1 MNRFL
6 MGGMIVGMIAA
17 LGALPAPAQNP
28 VQNPLQN
35 PAENQNSAQITV
47 AFSNPSQ
54 PRRLVV
60 KTLMHKVTIKGY
72 DGKDAIIESSAIS
85 ERRRR
90 ERNIPPGMHPLNV
103 GRGGIEVTEAN
114 NVVTVSAETP
124 LGGGDIQIQVP
135 VETSV
140 TVNTINNGVSVEN
153 ISGEIEVESVNGG
166 VSVTNSS
173 GSVVAT
179 SMNGKVTVV
188 LDKVAPGKAMS
199 FSSMN
204 GTIDVTLP
212 ADIKANLKMKVDNG
226 DVYTDFD
233 VKVTNEAF
241 DTTESKTGK
250 GVRIR
255 GNRTTYGTING
266 GGPEMQF
273 TTFNGRIL
281 IHKK

>member
-6 MGGMIVGMIAA
+6 IGSTIAV
-17 LGALPAPAQNP
+17 LGALQAPAQNQAQD
-28 VQNPLQN
+28 QNL
-35 PAENQNSAQITV
+35 ARMTV

-54 PRRLVV
+54 PRKLVV
-60 KTLMHKVTIKGY
+60 KTMMHRVTIKGY
-72 DGKDAIIESSAIS
+72 DGKDAIVESSAIS

-90 ERNIPPGMHPLNV
+90 ERSIPPGMHPLNV
-103 GRGGIEVTEAN
+103 GGGGIEVTEAN
-114 NVVTVSAETP
+114 NVVTVSAET
-124 LGGGDIQIQVP
+124 LFGGGDIQIQVP

-140 TVNTINNGVSVEN
+140 MVNTLNNGVSVEN

-179 SMNGKVTVV
+179 SMNGKVTVN

-233 VKVTNEAF
+233 VKVTNDTF
-241 DTTESKTGK
+241 DTTQSSNGR
-250 GVRIR
+250 GVRVR

>member
-1 MNRFL
+1 MNKFL
-6 MGGMIVGMIAA
+6 MGGMLVA
-17 LGALPAPAQNP
+17 LGALQAPAQN
-28 VQNPLQN
+28 QAQDQN
-35 PAENQNSAQITV
+35 PARMTV

-54 PRRLVV
+54 PRKLIV
-60 KTLMHKVTIKGY
+60 KTMMHRVSIKGY
-72 DGKDAIIESSAIS
+72 DGKDAIVESSAIS

-103 GRGGIEVTEAN
+103 GGGGIEVTEAN

-124 LGGGDIQIQVP
+124 FGGGEIQIQVP

-140 TVNTINNGVSVEN
+140 MVNTLNNGVTVEN
-153 ISGEIEVESVNGG
+153 ISGEIDVESVNGP

-173 GSVVAT
+173 GAVLAT
-179 SMNGKVTVV
+179 SVNGKVTVA

-199 FSSMN
+199 FSTMN

-233 VKVTNEAF
+233 VKVTNDTF
-241 DTTESKTGK
+241 DTTQSSTGR

>member
-6 MGGMIVGMIAA
+6 MGSMLAA
-17 LGALPAPAQNP
+17 LGALQALAQN
-28 VQNPLQN
+28 QNP
-35 PAENQNSAQITV
+35 AQITV

-54 PRRLVV
+54 PRKLVV
-60 KTLMHKVTIKGY
+60 KTMMHRVTIKGY
-72 DGKDAIIESSAIS
+72 DGKDAIVESSAIS

-90 ERNIPPGMHPLNV
+90 ERNVPPGMHPLNV
-103 GRGGIEVTEAN
+103 GGGGIEVTEAN
-114 NVVTVSAETP
+114 NVVTVSAET
-124 LGGGDIQIQVP
+124 LFGGGDIQIQVP

-140 TVNTINNGVSVEN
+140 MVNTLNNGVSVEN
-153 ISGEIEVESVNGG
+153 ISGEIDVESVNGP

-173 GSVVAT
+173 GAVLAT
-179 SMNGKVTVV
+179 SVNGKVTVA
-188 LDKVAPGKAMS
+188 LYKVAPGKAMS
-199 FSSMN
+199 FSTMN
-204 GTIDVTLP
+204 GVIDVTLP

-233 VKVTNEAF
+233 VKVTNDTF
-241 DTTESKTGK
+241 DTTQSNTGR

-255 GNRTTYGTING
+255 GNKTTYGTING

>member
-1 MNRFL
+1 
-6 MGGMIVGMIAA
+6 MGGMLAV
-17 LGALPAPAQNP
+17 LGALQAPAQNQA
-28 VQNPLQN
+28 QNP
-35 PAENQNSAQITV
+35 AQITV

-54 PRRLVV
+54 PRKLVV
-60 KTLMHKVTIKGY
+60 KTMMHRVSIKGY
-72 DGKDAIIESSAIS
+72 DGKDAIVESSAIS

-90 ERNIPPGMHPLNV
+90 ERSVPPGMHPLNV
-103 GRGGIEVTEAN
+103 GGGGIEVTEAN
-114 NVVTVSAETP
+114 NV
-124 LGGGDIQIQVP
+124 QIQVP

-140 TVNTINNGVSVEN
+140 TVNTLNNGVSVEN
-153 ISGEIEVESVNGG
+153 ISGEIDVESVNGG

-173 GSVVAT
+173 GSVMAT
-179 SMNGKVTVV
+179 SMNGKVTVT

-233 VKVTNEAF
+233 VKVTNDTF
-241 DTTESKTGK
+241 DTTQSNTGR

>member
-6 MGGMIVGMIAA
+6 IGGMMAA
-17 LGALPAPAQNP
+17 LAALQAPAQNA
-28 VQNPLQN
+28 VQNPAQDQN
-35 PAENQNSAQITV
+35 PAQMTV

-54 PRRLVV
+54 PRKLVV
-60 KTLMHKVTIKGY
+60 KTMMHRVTIKGY
-72 DGKDAIIESSAIS
+72 DGKDAIVESSAIS

-90 ERNIPPGMHPLNV
+90 ERNIPAGMHPLNV
-103 GRGGIEVTEAN
+103 GGGGIEVSEAN
-114 NVVTVSAETP
+114 NVVTVSAETIF
-124 LGGGDIQIQVP
+124 GGGEIQIQVP

-140 TVNTINNGVSVEN
+140 TVNTVNNGVSVEN
-153 ISGEIEVESVNGG
+153 ISGEIDVESVNGP

-173 GSVVAT
+173 GAVLAT
-179 SMNGKVTVV
+179 SVNGKVTVA

-199 FSSMN
+199 FSTMN
-204 GTIDVTLP
+204 GVIDVTLP

-233 VKVTNEAF
+233 VKVTNDTF
-241 DTTESKTGK
+241 DTTQSNTGR

-255 GNRTTYGTING
+255 GNKTTYGTING

>member
-6 MGGMIVGMIAA
+6 IGGMMVA
-17 LGALPAPAQNP
+17 LGALQTPAQNP
-28 VQNPLQN
+28 VQNPAQNQN
-35 PAENQNSAQITV
+35 PAQMTV

-54 PRRLVV
+54 PRKLVV
-60 KTLMHKVTIKGY
+60 KTMMHRVTIKGY

-90 ERNIPPGMHPLNV
+90 ERNVPPGMHPLNV
-103 GRGGIEVTEAN
+103 GGGGIEVTEAN
-114 NVVTVSAETP
+114 NVVTVSAESFF
-124 LGGGDIQIQVP
+124 GGGDIQIQVP

-140 TVNTINNGVSVEN
+140 TVNTVNNGVSVEN
-153 ISGEIEVESVNGG
+153 ISGEIDVESVNGG

-173 GSVVAT
+173 GAVLAT
-179 SMNGKVTVV
+179 SVNGKVTVA

-199 FSSMN
+199 FSTMN

-233 VKVTNEAF
+233 VKVTNDRF
-241 DTTESKTGK
+241 DTTQSNTEK

-255 GNRTTYGTING
+255 GNKTTYGTING

-273 TTFNGRIL
+273 TTFNGRVL

>member
-6 MGGMIVGMIAA
+6 IGGMLAA
-17 LGALPAPAQNP
+17 LGGLQAPAQNQA
-28 VQNPLQN
+28 QNQN
-35 PAENQNSAQITV
+35 PAQMTV

-54 PRRLVV
+54 PRKLVV
-60 KTLMHKVTIKGY
+60 KTMMHRVTIKGY
-72 DGKDAIIESSAIS
+72 DGKDAIVESSAIS

-90 ERNIPPGMHPLNV
+90 ERNVPPGMHPLNV
-103 GRGGIEVTEAN
+103 GGGGVEVTEAN
-114 NVVTVSAETP
+114 NVVTVSAETVF
-124 LGGGDIQIQVP
+124 GGGEIQIQVP

-153 ISGEIEVESVNGG
+153 ISGEIDVESVNGA
-166 VSVTNSS
+166 VSVTSSS
-173 GSVVAT
+173 GSVMAT
-179 SMNGKVTVV
+179 SMNGKVTVA

-199 FSSMN
+199 FSTMN

-233 VKVTNEAF
+233 VKLTNDTF
-241 DTTESKTGK
+241 DTTESNTGK

-255 GNRTTYGTING
+255 GKRTTYGTING

>member
-1 MNRFL
+1 MGTGETAMNRFL
-6 MGGMIVGMIAA
+6 IGSMMAA
-17 LGALPAPAQNP
+17 LGALQAPAQNQAP
-28 VQNPLQN
+28 DQNQN
-35 PAENQNSAQITV
+35 PAQMTV

-54 PRRLVV
+54 PRKLVV
-60 KTLMHKVTIKGY
+60 KTMMHRVTIKGY
-72 DGKDAIIESSAIS
+72 DGKDAIVESSAIS
-85 ERRRR
+85 EKRRR
-90 ERNIPPGMHPLNV
+90 ERSIPPGMHPLNV
-103 GRGGIEVTEAN
+103 GGGGIEVTEAN
-114 NVVTVSAETP
+114 NVVTVSSETP
-124 LGGGDIQIQVP
+124 FGGGNIQIQVP
-135 VETSV
+135 VATSV
-140 TVNTINNGVSVEN
+140 TVNTINNGVSVES

-179 SMNGKVTVV
+179 SMNGKVTVA

-199 FSSMN
+199 FSTMN

-233 VKVTNEAF
+233 VKLTNDKF
-241 DTTESKTGK
+241 DTTETNTGK
-250 GVRIR
+250 GIRIR
-255 GNRTTYGTING
+255 GDKTTYGTING

-273 TTFNGRIL
+273 ATFNGRVL

>member
-6 MGGMIVGMIAA
+6 IVSMMAA
-17 LGALPAPAQNP
+17 LGALQAPAQNP
-28 VQNPLQN
+28 VQNPAQNQN
-35 PAENQNSAQITV
+35 PAQMTV

-54 PRRLVV
+54 PRKLVV
-60 KTLMHKVTIKGY
+60 KTMMHRVTIKGY

-90 ERNIPPGMHPLNV
+90 ERNVPPGMHPLNV
-103 GRGGIEVTEAN
+103 GGGGIEVTEAN
-114 NVVTVSAETP
+114 NVVTVSAET
-124 LGGGDIQIQVP
+124 LFGGGDIQIQVP

-153 ISGEIEVESVNGG
+153 ISGEIDVESVNGA
-166 VSVTNSS
+166 VSITNSS
-173 GSVVAT
+173 GSVMAT
-179 SMNGKVTVV
+179 SMNGKVTVA

-199 FSSMN
+199 FSTMN

-233 VKVTNEAF
+233 VKLTNDKF
-241 DTTESKTGK
+241 DTTESNTGK

-255 GNRTTYGTING
+255 GNKTTYGTING

>member
-6 MGGMIVGMIAA
+6 IGSMMAA
-17 LGALPAPAQNP
+17 LGALQAPAQNP
-28 VQNPLQN
+28 VQNPAQDQN
-35 PAENQNSAQITV
+35 LARMTV

-54 PRRLVV
+54 PRKLVV
-60 KTLMHKVTIKGY
+60 KTMMHRVTIKGY
-72 DGKDAIIESSAIS
+72 DGKDAIVESSAIS

-90 ERNIPPGMHPLNV
+90 ERNIPAGMHPLNV
-103 GRGGIEVTEAN
+103 GGGGIEVSEAN
-114 NVVTVSAETP
+114 NVVTVSAETIF
-124 LGGGDIQIQVP
+124 GGGEIQIQVP

-140 TVNTINNGVSVEN
+140 TVNTVNNGVSVEN
-153 ISGEIEVESVNGG
+153 ISGEIDVESVNGP

-173 GSVVAT
+173 GAVLAT
-179 SMNGKVTVV
+179 SVNGKVTVA

-199 FSSMN
+199 FSTMN
-204 GTIDVTLP
+204 GVIDVTLP

-233 VKVTNEAF
+233 VKVTNDTF
-241 DTTESKTGK
+241 DTTQSNTGR

-255 GNRTTYGTING
+255 GNKTTYGTING

>member
-1 MNRFL
+1 MGIGETAMNRFL
-6 MGGMIVGMIAA
+6 IGVTMAA
-17 LGALPAPAQNP
+17 LGGLQAQAQNP
-28 VQNPLQN
+28 VQNPAQDQN
-35 PAENQNSAQITV
+35 PAQMTV
-47 AFSNPSQ
+47 AFSSPSQ
-54 PRRLVV
+54 PRKLVV
-60 KTLMHKVTIKGY
+60 KTMMHRVTIKGY

-90 ERNIPPGMHPLNV
+90 ERNVPSGMHPLNV
-103 GRGGIEVTEAN
+103 GGGGIEVTEAN
-114 NVVTVSAETP
+114 NVVTVSAET
-124 LGGGDIQIQVP
+124 LFGGGEIQIQVP

-153 ISGEIEVESVNGG
+153 ISGEIDVESVNGG
-166 VSVTNSS
+166 VSITNSS
-173 GSVVAT
+173 GSVMAA
-179 SMNGKVTVV
+179 SMNGRVTVA
-188 LDKVAPGKAMS
+188 LDKVAAGKAMS

-233 VKVTNEAF
+233 VKVTNDAF
-241 DTTESKTGK
+241 DTTESKTGN
-250 GVRIR
+250 GIRIR
-255 GNRTTYGTING
+255 GNKTTYGTING

-273 TTFNGRIL
+273 TTFNGRIM

>member
-6 MGGMIVGMIAA
+6 IGSMMAA
-17 LGALPAPAQNP
+17 LGALQAPAQNP
-28 VQNPLQN
+28 VQNPAQDQN
-35 PAENQNSAQITV
+35 LARMTV

-54 PRRLVV
+54 PRKLVV
-60 KTLMHKVTIKGY
+60 KTMMHRVTIKGY
-72 DGKDAIIESSAIS
+72 DGKDAIVESSAIS

-90 ERNIPPGMHPLNV
+90 ERNIPAGMHPLNV
-103 GRGGIEVTEAN
+103 GGGGIEVSEAN
-114 NVVTVSAETP
+114 NVVTVSAETIF
-124 LGGGDIQIQVP
+124 GGGEIQIQVP

-140 TVNTINNGVSVEN
+140 TVNTVNNGVSVEN
-153 ISGEIEVESVNGG
+153 ISGEIDVESVNGP

-173 GSVVAT
+173 GAVLAT
-179 SMNGKVTVV
+179 SVNGKVTVA

-199 FSSMN
+199 FSTMN
-204 GTIDVTLP
+204 GVIDVTLP

-226 DVYTDFD
+226 DVYTEFD
-233 VKVTNEAF
+233 VKVTNDTF
-241 DTTESKTGK
+241 DTTQSNTGR

-255 GNRTTYGTING
+255 GNKTTYGTING

>member
-1 MNRFL
+1 M
-6 MGGMIVGMIAA
+6 MAA
-17 LGALPAPAQNP
+17 LGALQAPAQNP
-28 VQNPLQN
+28 VQNPAQDQN
-35 PAENQNSAQITV
+35 LARMTV

-54 PRRLVV
+54 PRKLVV
-60 KTLMHKVTIKGY
+60 KTMMHRVTIKGY
-72 DGKDAIIESSAIS
+72 DGKDAIVESSAIS

-90 ERNIPPGMHPLNV
+90 ERNIPAGMHPLNV
-103 GRGGIEVTEAN
+103 SGGGIEVSEAK
-114 NVVTVSAETP
+114 NVVTVSAETIF
-124 LGGGDIQIQVP
+124 GGGEIQIQVP

-140 TVNTINNGVSVEN
+140 TVNTVNNGVSVEN
-153 ISGEIEVESVNGG
+153 ISCEIDVESVNGP

-173 GSVVAT
+173 GAVLAT
-179 SMNGKVTVV
+179 SVNGKVTVA

-199 FSSMN
+199 FSTMN
-204 GTIDVTLP
+204 GVIDVTLP

-233 VKVTNEAF
+233 VKVTNDTF
-241 DTTESKTGK
+241 DTTQSNTGR

-255 GNRTTYGTING
+255 GNKTTYGTING

>member
-1 MNRFL
+1 MNKFL
-6 MGGMIVGMIAA
+6 MSGMLAV
-17 LGALPAPAQNP
+17 LGAVQAPAQNQA
-28 VQNPLQN
+28 QNPN
-35 PAENQNSAQITV
+35 PAQMTV
-47 AFSNPSQ
+47 AFSNPAQ
-54 PRRLVV
+54 PRKLVV
-60 KTLMHKVTIKGY
+60 KTMMHRVTIKGY
-72 DGKDAIIESSAIS
+72 DGKDAIVESLAIS

-90 ERNIPPGMHPLNV
+90 ERGVPPGMHPLNV
-103 GRGGIEVTEAN
+103 GGGGVEVTEAN
-114 NVVTVSAETP
+114 NVVTVSAET
-124 LGGGDIQIQVP
+124 LFGGGDIQIQVP

-140 TVNTINNGVSVEN
+140 TVNTLNNGVSVEN
-153 ISGEIEVESVNGG
+153 ISGEIDVESVNGG
-166 VSVTNSS
+166 VSITNSS
-173 GSVVAT
+173 GSVMAT
-179 SMNGKVTVV
+179 SMNGRVTVA

-233 VKVTNEAF
+233 VKLTNDTF
-241 DTTESKTGK
+241 DTTQSNTGR
-250 GVRIR
+250 GVRLR
-255 GNRTTYGTING
+255 GNRTSYGTING

>member
-140 TVNTINNGVSVEN
+140 TVNTINNGVSVERILLDSTDLSQVPWKRKN
-153 ISGEIEVESVNGG
+153 NLRALSNLPRRGPSKEAKNAFGE
-166 VSVTNSS
+166 NSS
-173 GSVVAT
+173 W
-179 SMNGKVTVV
+179 
-188 LDKVAPGKAMS
+188 
-199 FSSMN
+199 
-204 GTIDVTLP
+204 
-212 ADIKANLKMKVDNG
+212 
-226 DVYTDFD
+226 
-233 VKVTNEAF
+233 
-241 DTTESKTGK
+241 
-250 GVRIR
+250 R
-255 GNRTTYGTING
+255 G
-266 GGPEMQF
+266 
-273 TTFNGRIL
+273 
-281 IHKK
+281 

>member
-6 MGGMIVGMIAA
+6 IVSMMAV
-17 LGALPAPAQNP
+17 LGALQAPAQNP
-28 VQNPLQN
+28 VQNPAQN
-35 PAENQNSAQITV
+35 PSQMTV

-54 PRRLVV
+54 PRKLVV
-60 KTLMHKVTIKGY
+60 KTMMHRVSIKGY
-72 DGKDAIIESSAIS
+72 DGKDVIVESSAIS
-85 ERRRR
+85 DRRRR
-90 ERNIPPGMHPLNV
+90 ERNVPPGMHPLNV
-103 GRGGIEVTEAN
+103 GGGGIEVAEAS
-114 NVVTVSAETP
+114 NVVTVSAEKMF
-124 LGGGDIQIQVP
+124 GGGDIQIQVP
-135 VETSV
+135 VDTSV
-140 TVNTINNGVSVEN
+140 TVNTVNNGIGVEN
-153 ISGEIEVESVNGG
+153 ISGEIDVESVNGG
-166 VSVTNSS
+166 VSITNSS
-173 GSVVAT
+173 GSVMAH
-179 SMNGKVTVV
+179 SMNGKVTVA
-188 LDKVAPGKAMS
+188 LDKVAAGKAMS

-233 VKVTNEAF
+233 VKVTNDTF
-241 DTTESKTGK
+241 DTKESNTGN

>member
-6 MGGMIVGMIAA
+6 IGGMMAA
-17 LGALPAPAQNP
+17 LGALQAPAQNQA
-28 VQNPLQN
+28 QNQNQNQN
-35 PAENQNSAQITV
+35 PAQMTV

-54 PRRLVV
+54 PRKLVV
-60 KTLMHKVTIKGY
+60 KTMMHRVTIKGY

-103 GRGGIEVTEAN
+103 GGGGIEVTEAN
-114 NVVTVSAETP
+114 NVVTVSAET
-124 LGGGDIQIQVP
+124 LFGGGEIQIQVP

-153 ISGEIEVESVNGG
+153 ISGEIDVESINGG

-173 GSVVAT
+173 GSVMAA
-179 SMNGKVTVV
+179 SMNGKVTVA

-233 VKVTNEAF
+233 VNLTNDKF
-241 DTTESKTGK
+241 DTTESNTGK
-250 GVRIR
+250 GIRIR